1 MSHLNLFPGAL
12 HTYVSDRKTDERIQ
26 HTVSRVLQV
35 FSHFQGPIEIAWG
48 RPIISSCPTNIS
60 DAQKGQDN
68 KPNISGI
75 IVYVNYYASGYQ
87 ALSSSTLNTLQ
98 TALAIACGR
107 SVTLYVT
114 RLIRPFIDATALA
127 YFITRQLKTKRFRRV
142 INRLFGRIG
151 SVSKTTPIL
160 NYIENTVQLPAGLV
174 GMRVT
179 LHGRIKSERA
189 RPRQTEQQI
198 TVGTLTTNKQQVIE
212 TSSATAIN
220 KKNVFTVKVIIVHLV

>member
-12 HTYVSDRKTDERIQ
+12 HTYVSDRNTDERIQ

-48 RPIISSCPTNIS
+48 RPIISSCP
-60 DAQKGQDN
+60 AQENQN
-68 KPNISGI
+68 LSGI
-75 IVYVNYYASGYQ
+75 TVYVNYYASGYQ

-127 YFITRQLKTKRFRRV
+127 SFITRQLKTKRFRRV
-142 INRLFGRIG
+142 INRVFGRIG
-151 SVSKTTPIL
+151 SVSKTTPLI
-160 NYIENTVQLPAGLV
+160 NYIENSVQLPAGLV

-189 RPRQTEQQI
+189 RPRQTEQQM

-220 KKNVFTVKVIIVHLV
+220 KKNVFTVKVIMVHLV